1 MINFLEIPIES
12 AEIVDFLKQEMLL
25 KEICQKILYQKIIE
39 KAATENN
46 IEVTPEEIQTEAD
59 SIRHGKRIEKAA
71 DTFAWLEDQ
80 MVTAE
85 DWEAGIKNRLL
96 AQKLAEHLFG
106 KEVESHFAQTRL
118 NYDRFVLYQI
128 IVPNKQLAQEIYYQI
143 EEEEIS
149 FYEAAHLYN
158 IDERRRYY
166 CGYEGKIGRWS
177 LPPDISEAIVGNTSL
192 GKVIGPIAT
201 KKEQTETEQEYHLL
215 LVEEFIPAELT
226 PQRRQEIINQLFQE
240 WLVGEFNSV
249 VHGNGS
255 VKLRSDTQ
263 SDTQSV
269 PDLWYEEKGES
280 E

>member
-12 AEIVDFLKQEMLL
+12 AEIIDFLKQEMLL

-85 DWEAGIKNRLL
+85 EWETGIKNRLL

-166 CGYEGKIGRWS
+166 CGYEGKVGRWS

-201 KKEQTETEQEYHLL
+201 KKEQTDTEQEYHLL

-255 VKLRSDTQ
+255 VKLRSGTQ
-263 SDTQSV
+263 SVTQSV